1 MSRLRNQDGFTL
13 MEAVTA
19 MTVGFVI
26 MAATLT
32 LLDSTVRLNT
42 GVLAK
47 TDAMQRGR
55 IAMDNLTQQLRAQ
68 VCLDFSNPAIL
79 TESTEDS
86 VTFYSDY
93 SEEGKTPVKRRITF
107 NEAKGTIVSQAF
119 ESPSLKVPPPADS
132 YAETP
137 SSSNLLLE
145 GVSRQKDEAGGDT
158 VPFLRYYAYEKDGA
172 GTWRATEELEPPF
185 DDEPED
191 AAKVARIARVEI
203 AFFVQPTG
211 TKQMSKGVNLS
222 DEVMARHADPN
233 LSVPDPNC
241 V

>member
-19 MTVGFVI
+19 ITVGFVI

-32 LLDSTVRLNT
+32 LLDSTVRLNS

-68 VCLDFSNPAIL
+68 VCLDFSNPAVLAAPTTADEI
-79 TESTEDS
+79 
-86 VTFYSDY
+86 TFYTDY
-93 SEEGKTPVKRRITF
+93 SAEGKTPVKRRIKFDAATGRVTSD
-107 NEAKGTIVSQAF
+107 AYRT
-119 ESPSLKVPPPADS
+119 PSTQVPPPADT
-132 YAETP
+132 YPEVPT
-137 SSSNLLLE
+137 SSRLLLE
-145 GVSRQKDEAGGDT
+145 GAQRQKDEAGGDE
-158 VPFLRYYAYEKDGA
+158 VPFLQYYAYEKDGA
-172 GTWRATEELEPPF
+172 GTWRATEELKPPLT
-185 DDEPED
+185 D
-191 AAKVARIARVEI
+191 AMAARIARIEVHYFVEPI
-203 AFFVQPTG
+203 G
-211 TKQMSKGVNLS
+211 TKQSSKGVNLS